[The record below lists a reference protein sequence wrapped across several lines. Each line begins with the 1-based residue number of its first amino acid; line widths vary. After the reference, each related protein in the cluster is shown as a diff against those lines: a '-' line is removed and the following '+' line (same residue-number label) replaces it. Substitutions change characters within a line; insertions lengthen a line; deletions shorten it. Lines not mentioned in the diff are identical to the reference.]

1 MFCIRVQNKI
11 KSLLMALILGFCS
24 GMLNHHS
31 QLRWNNSQRG
41 KHGFLHPDH
50 KNSVFCTQ
58 VHSKMLPGAKFAKVT
73 PCHILHK
80 KRQVD

>member
-31 QLRWNNSQRG
+31 LLRLNNSQRG
-41 KHGFLHPDH
+41 KHGFLHLDH
-50 KNSVFCTQ
+50 KNNVFCTQ
-58 VHSKMLPGAKFAKVT
+58 VHGEMLPGAKFPKVT
-73 PCHILHK
+73 PCHLLDE
-80 KRQVD
+80 KRQVH